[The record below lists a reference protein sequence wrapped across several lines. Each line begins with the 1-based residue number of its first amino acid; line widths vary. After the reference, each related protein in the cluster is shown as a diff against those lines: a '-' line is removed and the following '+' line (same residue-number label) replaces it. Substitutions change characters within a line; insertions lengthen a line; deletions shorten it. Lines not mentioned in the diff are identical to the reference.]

1 MNRFFMYM
9 GAKTKELPLIKA
21 LVPQFRGQVIEPFA
35 GSGTVALD
43 LERPC
48 VLNDFNSDVMNLY
61 KVVGDATLYPQLQT
75 RLNYWKGLTAH
86 DDLEK
91 EYYRMRDY
99 LNNKSNI
106 DTLGRA
112 EAYLVTRQ
120 LCHRGMQR
128 ENSKGEFNVPF
139 GHDRKF
145 NTALNDQHHF
155 FLKNE
160 TQLMCGDFEQCINKA
175 TADDWIFVDS
185 PYFERQDYTGKG
197 FSEGDHRRLAQSLAQ
212 TSAKWLLIH
221 PDCDLYRELY
231 SGYIIEEED
240 FRYNIHFGKKGADR
254 TSAKV
259 KHLYIRN
266 YAL

>member
-1 MNRFFMYM
+1 MNRFFIYM
-9 GAKTKELPLIKA
+9 GAKTKELPIIKA
-21 LVPQFRGQVIEPFA
+21 TVPKFIGKVIEPFV
-35 GSGTVALD
+35 GSATVALD

-48 VLNDFNSDVMNLY
+48 ILNDFNRDIMNLY
-61 KVVGDATLYPQLQT
+61 CVISDPILYPQLQS
-75 RLNYWKGLTAH
+75 RLHYWKGLTNH
-86 DDLEK
+86 DELEK

-99 LNNKSNI
+99 LNDKSNV
-106 DTLGRA
+106 DPLGRA

-128 ENSKGEFNVPF
+128 ENSKGGFNVPF

-145 NTALNDQHHF
+145 NTALNDQHHQ

-160 TQLMCGDFEQCINKA
+160 AQLTCGDFEQCIDKA
-175 TADDWIFVDS
+175 TIDDWIFVDS
-185 PYFERQDYTGKG
+185 PYLERQDYTGKA
-197 FSEGDHRRLAQSLAQ
+197 FSEEDHRRLAQSLYK
-212 TSAKWLLIH
+212 TFAKWLLIH
-221 PDCDLYRELY
+221 PDCDLYRQLY
-231 SGYIIEEED
+231 AGYIIEEED

-266 YAL
+266 YAS